1 MTINNFSISKSDYI
15 IIANDSGIDF
25 SLGSGVDMNYPDQ
38 PQGRDSPFELIKE
51 NIDENMNNV
60 NQNDLRSSQIDYIES
75 SYLEDYYRA
84 LSINIKANYGL
95 ASASL
100 NYARIQTEQK
110 NYFMV
115 IVLITDSMV
124 NTISIKPE
132 AEFNKEPSSENNND
146 DDLLKTYQFLQDYGS
161 HYISKISYGYQIA
174 FEAKVNK
181 TQFTDETSFS
191 GALGGAFG
199 AFSASG
205 EVNMTEVNKLKT
217 KGVSIIGR
225 INCGGVEPDR
235 PLIINSIEDLTNF
248 MQSLSSGE
256 KIIKR
261 GPLKI
266 FLRSYFHKLKNYPRT
281 RKLLS
286 PTLTDATK
294 GIFGVPQGS
303 IVAYFPPIDISI
315 EGLLKEN
322 EFYWLP
328 DGWAICNGLNN
339 TPNLIDK
346 FIMGSTDKNIKET
359 GGSIEHKHREE
370 SFLHWDLPIDV
381 SGNTSGVFIHPA
393 NHLPPYYKLI
403 YLMKL

>member
-1 MTINNFSISKSDYI
+1 MTINNFSITKSDYI
-15 IIANDSGIDF
+15 LIANDSGIDF

-38 PQGRDSPFELIKE
+38 PQGRDSAFEIDTIDANE
-51 NIDENMNNV
+51 NKTEV
-60 NQNDLRSSQIDYIES
+60 NQNDLRFSQIDYIES

-84 LSINIKANYGL
+84 LSFNIKANYGL
-95 ASASL
+95 SSASM

-132 AEFNKEPSSENNND
+132 TKFVKEPTSETSND
-146 DDLLKTYQFLQDYGS
+146 DDTLKTYQFLQDFGS
-161 HYISKISYGYQIA
+161 HYISKISFGYQIA

-181 TQFTDETSFS
+181 TQFSDETSFS
-191 GALGGAFG
+191 GALSASYG

-205 EVNMTEVNKLKT
+205 EINMTEINKLKT
-217 KGVSIIGR
+217 KGVSITGR
-225 INCGGVEPDR
+225 INCGGITPDR

-248 MQSLSSGE
+248 MQSLSTGE

-266 FLRSYFHKLKNYPRT
+266 FLRSYFHKLQDYPKT
-281 RKLLS
+281 RSLLA

-294 GIFGVPQGS
+294 GVFGVPQGS
-303 IVAYFPPIDISI
+303 IISYYPPIDIGI
-315 EGLLKEN
+315 EELLKDN
-322 EFYWLP
+322 EYYWLP
-328 DGWAICNGLNN
+328 DGWAICNGSKN

-346 FIMGSTDKNIKET
+346 FIMGSSEKNIRET
-359 GGSIEHKHREE
+359 GGSVEHKHTEQ
-370 SFLHWDLPIDV
+370 SFLNWDLPIDV
-381 SGNTSGVFIHPA
+381 SGNHSGVFIHPA
-393 NHLPPYYKLI
+393 NHLPPFYKLI